1 LAKFKKHRDAWR
13 RAGFVFL
20 SAWVHVAA
28 AFYLTAMLF
37 TGHTLNAT
45 KANTDPVKPKH
56 IVEISFIPPQP
67 VPTPPKPEAPP
78 PELPFDPN
86 ALATIPPAP
95 PEPLPPPPK
104 PPEEKV
110 DEKSIVTSDKEGI
123 LDCDSLDK
131 KPERIVLGP
140 TNINLPPQESATGEL
155 VLKIKIQRN
164 GTVLNVTTE
173 NSTMTPRVQEK
184 VIQWVAN
191 SLFHPG
197 EMGGVKV
204 DCEMRFEFSLS
215 GPGSPT
221 DAGPQQ

>member
-56 IVEISFIPPQP
+56 IVEISFILPQP

-86 ALATIPPAP
+86 ASATIPAAP

-110 DEKSIVTSDKEGI
+110 DDKSIVTSDKEGI
-123 LDCDSLDK
+123 AI
-131 KPERIVLGP
+131 R
-140 TNINLPPQESATGEL
+140 
-155 VLKIKIQRN
+155 
-164 GTVLNVTTE
+164 
-173 NSTMTPRVQEK
+173 STRSRSVSCWGRPISTYRRKNPLRVN
-184 VIQWVAN
+184 W
-191 SLFHPG
+191 S
-197 EMGGVKV
+197 
-204 DCEMRFEFSLS
+204 
-215 GPGSPT
+215 
-221 DAGPQQ
+221 